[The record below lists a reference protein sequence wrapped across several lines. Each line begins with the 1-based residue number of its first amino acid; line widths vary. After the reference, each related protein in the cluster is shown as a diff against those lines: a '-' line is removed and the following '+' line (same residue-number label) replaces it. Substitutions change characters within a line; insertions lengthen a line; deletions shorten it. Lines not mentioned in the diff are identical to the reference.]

1 MFILAPVIL
10 DVRYNPTTRDRFKIS
25 DSNSQK
31 GHNGSKKNTV
41 LVTVFQATNHCL
53 PRDSIKTLW
62 GVLTTLF

>member
-10 DVRYNPTTRDRFKIS
+10 DVRYNPTTRDGFKIS

-41 LVTVFQATNHCL
+41 LVSQATNHCL